1 MKQIIKKAGLR
12 FSFGLLICTTFLN
25 AISQT
30 ENSSF
35 NQVAKQDPIKD
46 QNEKI
51 IEISKIGSNKTFI
64 FKAGKKVWVEGEN
77 NKGKRKIIKAE
88 ITEIGEHQITF
99 TPINKNFKQ
108 IIYADS
114 ALKYIGFTTTGR
126 VIVATTATLILLP
139 VFVIATVITQTPLFI
154 IFPARKNINF
164 YKAMNGD
171 KKWNLKITDQ

>member
-12 FSFGLLICTTFLN
+12 LSFVLLICTTFLN
-25 AISQT
+25 AMSQID
-30 ENSSF
+30 NSSF
-35 NQVAKQDPIKD
+35 NQNAKQDPIKN

-51 IEISKIGSNKTFI
+51 IEISKIGSGKTFV
-64 FKAGKKVWVEGEN
+64 FKPGKKVWVEGEN

-126 VIVATTATLILLP
+126 VIVATTVTIVLLP
-139 VFVIATVITQTPLFI
+139 VFLIATLVAQVPIFVII
-154 IFPARKNINF
+154 PARKNINF
-164 YKAMNGD
+164 YTAMNGD
-171 KKWNLKITDQ
+171 KKWNLKITAQ

>member
-1 MKQIIKKAGLR
+1 MKQILKKAGLR

-30 ENSSF
+30 DNSSF
-35 NQVAKQDPIKD
+35 NQNEKQDPIKK
-46 QNEKI
+46 QNEKT
-51 IEISKIGSNKTFI
+51 IEISKIGSGKTFV
-64 FKAGKKVWVEGEN
+64 FKPGKKVWVEGEN

-126 VIVATTATLILLP
+126 VIVAATVTIVLLP
-139 VFVIATVITQTPLFI
+139 VFLIATFIAQTPLFVI
-154 IFPARKNINF
+154 IPARKNINF
-164 YKAMNGD
+164 YNTMNGD
-171 KKWNLKITDQ
+171 KKWSLKITAQ